1 MRLYN
6 TVSGQ
11 KEELV
16 PSKPPEISMYVCGP
30 TTYNLI
36 HLGNARPLVVFDTV
50 RRYLEYRGYDVK
62 YIQNFTDVDDKI
74 IKRAQEEGEDPLH
87 LAQRFIDE
95 YYRDAEAL
103 GIIPAQNHPRVS
115 EHIPEIVEAIAGLIQ
130 KGFAYESQGDVFYRV
145 RAFPDYGKLSG
156 RSLDDMRAG
165 ARVDVNEQKEDP
177 ADFALWKA
185 AKPGEPSWDS
195 PWGKG
200 RPGWHIECSVMSTHY
215 LGDTI
220 DIHGGGSDLVFPH
233 HENEIA
239 QAEALTGQPFVKY
252 WMHNGFITVNQEK
265 MSKSL
270 GNFFLLRDIL
280 DQYPADVVRFY
291 LIATHYRSPLDF
303 DDGKLEEAR
312 KALYRL
318 KTTRHLLEEFIG
330 KTTPGSQVLPEKG
343 AQFWDNL
350 SQIRDSFLAA
360 MDDDFNTAQAIG
372 HLFEMAH
379 EINAYLAQAEPSD
392 PADQSVLQQAQELFL
407 QLGDLLGI
415 FMDKPSLDQEEILVD
430 RVLGVVAQLR
440 QTARHQKQ
448 YELADTLREFLRELG
463 VAVEDLEGGSRF
475 RYDSP
480 PELSYL
486 VDYLLSI
493 RSSLKADRNYELA
506 DQIRDQL
513 TEAGILIED
522 TREGVRWKFAE

>member
-1 MRLYN
+1 
-6 TVSGQ
+6 
-11 KEELV
+11 
-16 PSKPPEISMYVCGP
+16 
-30 TTYNLI
+30 
-36 HLGNARPLVVFDTV
+36 
-50 RRYLEYRGYDVK
+50 
-62 YIQNFTDVDDKI
+62 
-74 IKRAQEEGEDPLH
+74 
-87 LAQRFIDE
+87 
-95 YYRDAEAL
+95 
-103 GIIPAQNHPRVS
+103 
-115 EHIPEIVEAIAGLIQ
+115 
-130 KGFAYESQGDVFYRV
+130 
-145 RAFPDYGKLSG
+145 
-156 RSLDDMRAG
+156 
-165 ARVDVNEQKEDP
+165 
-177 ADFALWKA
+177 
-185 AKPGEPSWDS
+185 
-195 PWGKG
+195 
-200 RPGWHIECSVMSTHY
+200 
-215 LGDTI
+215 
-220 DIHGGGSDLVFPH
+220 
-233 HENEIA
+233 
-239 QAEALTGQPFVKY
+239 